1 MRDIFVCRS
10 AEVFA
15 VLRQF
20 ACDDMIGG
28 SILLEKAS
36 IDEAYLDLTAAVRQR
51 IEQQL
56 GSYASRSFFF
66 GAFSYNGEFAARY
79 AAGGPFLFRFAYLR
93 SSCIP
98 VRVRPAVL

>member
-1 MRDIFVCRS
+1 MGLADEHENLLKDRAAANFR
-10 AEVFA
+10 VFS
-15 VLRQF
+15 LSHE
-20 ACDDMIGG
+20 C
-28 SILLEKAS
+28 
-36 IDEAYLDLTAAVRQR
+36 QR

>member
-1 MRDIFVCRS
+1 MGLADEHENLLKDRAAANFRVGDFLGDS
-10 AEVFA
+10 AFSLSQE
-15 VLRQF
+15 
-20 ACDDMIGG
+20 C
-28 SILLEKAS
+28 
-36 IDEAYLDLTAAVRQR
+36 QR